1 MKLNDPFGRMARR
14 HQAGYEAM
22 RDALRR
28 SGTETAE
35 AAWAIYTQAKK
46 RGLNFIGIGSAILFL
61 VTIILPQAL
70 PITLSLALLL
80 IAWVI
85 SSTINGRRYIERYI
99 NEDLQRQEPEPEETQ
114 PTPERE

>member
-35 AAWAIYTQAKK
+35 AAWEIYTQAKK
-46 RGLNFIGIGSAILFL
+46 RGRKFIGIGSAILFL

-80 IAWVI
+80 TAWVL
-85 SSTINGRRYIERYI
+85 SSTINGRRYILRYI
-99 NEDLQRQEPEPEETQ
+99 NEDLQRHVPEPEENPQ
-114 PTPERE
+114 TPEQE